1 MEIAPGIYEIGARDF
16 GGYFKAGYT
25 KAFLIDDGDGL
36 YVIDTFYDDD
46 AQLFLDEIA
55 RMGKKPSD
63 IKHIILTH
71 GHRGHLGGMAALKR
85 LSGAP
90 VYGHVWEADIISGDR
105 PMQVPSIFAFNP
117 IQSWP
122 ITTIGQITGPFNR
135 HKGVPV
141 DQLIDE
147 GDRIG
152 VLEVLHTP
160 GHTPGHLTF
169 YWPERKALFT
179 GDSFVTWPKIVPGWK
194 STMLNEP
201 QSWESLARM
210 AALDVE
216 VIGPGHGNSIAAGG
230 GTVLR
235 NLLKKRKK

>member
-1 MEIAPGIYEIGARDF
+1 MEIAPGIYEIGARDL

-105 PMQVPSIFAFNP
+105 PWQNPSFFAFRP
-117 IQSWP
+117 IQPWP
-122 ITTIGQITGPFNR
+122 ITTVGQITAPFNH

-141 DQLIDE
+141 DTLIDE
-147 GDRIG
+147 GDHIG
-152 VLEVLHTP
+152 GLEVLHTP
-160 GHTPGHLTF
+160 GHTPGHLAF

-179 GDSFVTWPKIVPGWK
+179 GDSFVTWPLITPGWK
-194 STMLNEP
+194 STMLNVP
-201 QSWESLARM
+201 QSWEALARM

-235 NLLKKRKK
+235 NLLKKRTL